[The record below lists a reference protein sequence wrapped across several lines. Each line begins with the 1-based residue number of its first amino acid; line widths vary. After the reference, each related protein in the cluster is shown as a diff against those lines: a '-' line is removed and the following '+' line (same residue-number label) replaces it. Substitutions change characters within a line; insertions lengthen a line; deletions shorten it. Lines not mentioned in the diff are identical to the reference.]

1 MASSCS
7 SGLNLAKSWQLP
19 CSWWLT
25 WAIPGR
31 ELLGSWE
38 SSSRADSGNTES
50 SSLSSFWFSRNVS
63 SFCTRPS
70 SLLRV
75 ICVFS
80 LGCLSP
86 LSPLRSQLAVESE
99 LLEATSTSQA
109 RVMLS
114 LQNCSGPSCVWSRLA
129 RSLPAFSVRHD
140 PWLGGTKL
148 TEGPSAAESSQE
160 RVFAQE
166 EMSSQGKQPTERLRF
181 DSELL
186 EKERTVEFEGSNLRS
201 PSSRGSSKEKV

>member
-1 MASSCS
+1 
-7 SGLNLAKSWQLP
+7 
-19 CSWWLT
+19 
-25 WAIPGR
+25 
-31 ELLGSWE
+31 
-38 SSSRADSGNTES
+38 
-50 SSLSSFWFSRNVS
+50 
-63 SFCTRPS
+63 
-70 SLLRV
+70 
-75 ICVFS
+75 
-80 LGCLSP
+80 
-86 LSPLRSQLAVESE
+86 
-99 LLEATSTSQA
+99 
-109 RVMLS
+109 MLS

-140 PWLGGTKL
+140 PWIGGTKL

-186 EKERTVEFEGSNLRS
+186 EKERTMEFEGSNLRS